1 MIHFHFRN
9 CFEETFKVDDASPK
23 VVWYKFQGCGHLVK
37 QSNPIL
43 VTPFNNVFKNC
54 KSFHKCYILNNFAE
68 FLSVNISFFLQ
79 ACFLTFLAMANA
91 FPQKVWPAG
100 VSPAACPN
108 YPDCDNTIDPTL
120 GVARNAPTPNVPSL
134 QFPAGVS
141 AAACPDF
148 PFCTQR

>member
-9 CFEETFKVDDASPK
+9 FFEETFKVDDASPK

-54 KSFHKCYILNNFAE
+54 KSFHKIPLNFSQSIIL
-68 FLSVNISFFLQ
+68 LQ

-108 YPDCDNTIDPTL
+108 YPDCDNSIDPTL

>member
-1 MIHFHFRN
+1 MFSKI
-9 CFEETFKVDDASPK
+9 
-23 VVWYKFQGCGHLVK
+23 
-37 QSNPIL
+37 
-43 VTPFNNVFKNC
+43 
-54 KSFHKCYILNNFAE
+54 
-68 FLSVNISFFLQ
+68 

-108 YPDCDNTIDPTL
+108 YPDCDNSIDPTL

-148 PFCTQR
+148 PFCTQRSAVPSDIPILLDFPLVSLLPLAQ